1 MAEYTILIADDE
13 FIECRVLKKK
23 LEQLFPGTVTVL
35 TASNGRETIAEYE
48 KSHPQILILDIEM
61 PGISGLEAAE
71 QIRREDRACSIIFL
85 TAFDE
90 FDYARKAITV
100 HALDYLLKPCDEKE
114 LQAVVQ
120 EAMRIA
126 DAHVAAAEAFGGKIQ
141 GAAAQEQQ
149 AAGSSA
155 GRTSGQPGGVPMA
168 AQPQAGEEPK
178 DTEQDGKGTDDEL
191 RLFIEEHYSE
201 PVSVQDAAAHF
212 GYADAYFCRIFKQ
225 HFGIS
230 FVTYLTNFRIRKAK
244 ELLGHKEANVREI
257 ARAVGYEDSNYFA
270 KVFRRTTGESP
281 SEYRAGL

>member
-1 MAEYTILIADDE
+1 MAVYTILIADDE
-13 FIECRVLKKK
+13 YIECKVLQKK
-23 LEQLFPGTVTVL
+23 LERMFPETVAVI
-35 TASNGRETIAEYE
+35 TASNGRETIQQYKAH
-48 KSHPQILILDIEM
+48 HPQILILDIEM

-71 QIRREDRACSIIFL
+71 RIRKEDRACSIIFL

-120 EAMRIA
+120 EAMRLA
-126 DAHVAAAEAFGGKIQ
+126 DAHAAAEQAFGGRHKETAVQ
-141 GAAAQEQQ
+141 NGEKT
-149 AAGSSA
+149 SLSEA
-155 GRTSGQPGGVPMA
+155 GRTY
-168 AQPQAGEEPK
+168 AGHEALE
-178 DTEQDGKGTDDEL
+178 TEASLQKNGRNEKEIDDEM
-191 RLFIEEHYSE
+191 RHFIEGHYSE
-201 PVSVQDAAAHF
+201 PLSVQDAAAHF

-225 HFGIS
+225 HFGTS

-244 ELLGHKEANVREI
+244 ELLDQHDANVREI

-281 SEYRAGL
+281 SEYRAGT